1 MVSSNHTRGGT
12 AAATTATAS
21 SSYSNIAVSPPS
33 TATTNHNNHT
43 TSTIPTTA
51 AAASLRHRRSNPTT
65 LLQSVQSFCSTGSQC
80 ICIYPGYPPAST
92 EYLEYHYP
100 TSYHHN
106 NSSSNSNNNSSSS
119 SHPLP
124 TTMSQSYQQHVT
136 TQPLPRIRERGEFYM
151 DSYNDQPTSWSFGTN
166 ENVRCDSYIYIY
178 IYIA

>member
-1 MVSSNHTRGGT
+1 MVQSSNHTRGT
-12 AAATTATAS
+12 ATATATAATAS

-33 TATTNHNNHT
+33 TATTNHPT
-43 TSTIPTTA
+43 SSTIPTTN
-51 AAASLRHRRSNPTT
+51 AAASLRHRRSSPTT
-65 LLQSVQSFCSTGSQC
+65 LLQSVQPFCSKGSQC

-100 TSYHHN
+100 SSYHHN
-106 NSSSNSNNNSSSS
+106 SNNNNNSS

-166 ENVRCDSYIYIY
+166 ENVRCDSHIYIY